1 MAGERENRILES
13 PLYEFVRKGWRKW
26 SQKILSVQVRD
37 EDFLLY
43 LAWALDTVKQQDG
56 DVNAQFRDIVFSSL
70 RDKFILSKFTSNG
83 EDLSYLTN
91 LVCASALACIG
102 LTLKESSENKRIFS
116 ELVYGLGEHWETIRK
131 MKHSVDVDTDI
142 DGLQEWMIDYMGSGL
157 FYTFSDEI
165 DWDEDNMAMQV
176 IRRSK
181 SFDKVDLFR
190 VIMALY
196 KKGAFEA
203 VDGEELTAS
212 KVFQAFGDM
221 LGEDYSKFNNNLS
234 AASANKNDVGIFKSL
249 ERGFIRRV
257 ESIIAMRNV
266 MTPSRRTMAMNSSPQ
281 EAAYSD
287 CHRSNTALKSSC
299 CSEVRWNMMSEL
311 CSERMRWKSW

>member
-26 SQKILSVQVRD
+26 SQKILSAQVRD
-37 EDFLLY
+37 EEFLLY

-56 DVNAQFRDIVFSSL
+56 DENAQFRDIVFSSL
-70 RDKFILSKFTSNG
+70 RDKFILSKFTSNS
-83 EDLSYLTN
+83 EDLAYLTN
-91 LVCASALACIG
+91 LVCAAALVCIG
-102 LTLKESSENKRIFS
+102 LALKDSSENQRLFS
-116 ELVYGLGEHWETIRK
+116 ELVNGFGEHWETIRK
-131 MKHSVDVDTDI
+131 MKHSVDMDTDI
-142 DGLQEWMIDYMGSGL
+142 DGLQDWMIDYLRSGQ

-181 SFDKVDLFR
+181 NFDKVDLFR

-249 ERGFIRRV
+249 ERGFEEYESDKDKKLIRQGK
-257 ESIIAMRNV
+257 
-266 MTPSRRTMAMNSSPQ
+266 PKRR
-281 EAAYSD
+281 
-287 CHRSNTALKSSC
+287 
-299 CSEVRWNMMSEL
+299 
-311 CSERMRWKSW
+311 

>member
-13 PLYEFVRKGWRKW
+13 PLYGFVKRGWRKW
-26 SQKILSVQVRD
+26 SQKIVSLQVRD

-43 LAWALDTVKQQDG
+43 LVWALDSVKQQDE
-56 DVNAQFRDIVFSSL
+56 DVNVQFRDVVFSSL

-83 EDLSYLTN
+83 EDLAYLTN
-91 LVCASALACIG
+91 LVCAATLACLG
-102 LTLKESSENKRIFS
+102 LGLKDSSENLRIFT
-116 ELVYGLGEHWETIRK
+116 ELVNGFGEHWETIRK
-131 MKHSVDVDTDI
+131 IKHSVDMDTDI
-142 DGLQEWMIDYMGSGL
+142 DGLQEWMIDYLGSGQ

-165 DWDEDNMAMQV
+165 DWDEDNMATQL

-203 VDGEELTAS
+203 VDGDELTAS

-221 LGEDYSKFNNNLS
+221 LGEDFSKFNNNLS
-234 AASANKNDVGIFKSL
+234 AASVNKNDVGDI
-249 ERGFIRRV
+249 
-257 ESIIAMRNV
+257 
-266 MTPSRRTMAMNSSPQ
+266 Q
-281 EAAYSD
+281 EP
-287 CHRSNTALKSSC
+287 
-299 CSEVRWNMMSEL
+299 
-311 CSERMRWKSW
+311 

>member
-1 MAGERENRILES
+1 MFSLKRKRGMAGERENRILES

-26 SQKILSVQVRD
+26 SQKILSIQVRD

-43 LAWALDTVKQQDG
+43 LVWALDTVKQQDG
-56 DVNAQFRDIVFSSL
+56 DVNVQFRDIVFSSL

-91 LVCASALACIG
+91 LACAAALACVG
-102 LTLKESSENKRIFS
+102 LTLKESSENQRIFS
-116 ELVYGLGEHWETIRK
+116 ELVSGHGEHWETIRK
-131 MKHSVDVDTDI
+131 MKHSVDMDTDI

-165 DWDEDNMAMQV
+165 DWDESNMAIQV

-196 KKGAFEA
+196 KKGAFEG

-221 LGEDYSKFNNNLS
+221 LGEDFSKFNNNLS
-234 AASANKNDVGIFKSL
+234 AASVNKNDVRIFKSL
-249 ERGFIRRV
+249 EKGFEEYEADKDKKLIRQGK
-257 ESIIAMRNV
+257 
-266 MTPSRRTMAMNSSPQ
+266 PKRR
-281 EAAYSD
+281 
-287 CHRSNTALKSSC
+287 
-299 CSEVRWNMMSEL
+299 
-311 CSERMRWKSW
+311 